1 MTTEEA
7 QQLIPL
13 YALGALNATETR
25 EVEGYLRQA
34 SRNEQREAGEFRE
47 IAALLAYA
55 LPAVTVPSGLRN
67 QLLARVNEPAPVA
80 INNIAPAANVL
91 AFKPKAVAAPAPR
104 VWPQWLAAAAA
115 LVMTIGAAYFYRQNQ
130 QLKQENLALA
140 QQVIAVKAEQQAQ
153 IEQVLAPLNRI
164 LTMKGVTAQN
174 ASAKIVWDTQ
184 EQRWLL
190 QVYDLPAPPTD
201 KDYQLWY
208 VTKDAKLSA
217 AVFRP
222 DARGRTTLQLQL
234 PANVNAETLA
244 ATAVTLEP
252 KGGAPQPT
260 GQFYL
265 LAQL

>member
-1 MTTEEA
+1 MTIEETKE
-7 QQLIPL
+7 LIPL
-13 YALGALNATETR
+13 YALGALDAAMNR
-25 EVEGYLRQA
+25 DVEAYLRQA
-34 SRNEQREAGEFRE
+34 APDEQREADDFRE
-47 IAALLAYA
+47 VAALLAYA
-55 LPAVTVPSGLRN
+55 LPAVAV
-67 QLLARVNEPAPVA
+67 
-80 INNIAPAANVL
+80 PAALRGRLLDELPAQSTVTTAKVL
-91 AFKPKAVAAPAPR
+91 AFKPKVAKPVMVSRP
-104 VWPQWLAAAAA
+104 WTQWLAAAAA
-115 LVMTIGAAYFYRQNQ
+115 LVMTMGTAYFYSQNQ
-130 QLKQENLALA
+130 KLRGENLALA
-140 QQVIAVKAEQQAQ
+140 QQVVAVKAEQQAQ

-174 ASAKIVWDTQ
+174 ASAKIVWDVPQ
-184 EQRWLL
+184 QRWLL
-190 QVYDLPAPPTD
+190 QVYDLPAAPSD

-222 DARGRTTLQLQL
+222 DARGRYTARLEL

-252 KGGAPQPT
+252 KGGVPQPT

>member
-1 MTTEEA
+1 MTIDETKEF
-7 QQLIPL
+7 IPL
-13 YALGALNATETR
+13 YALGALDAAMTR
-25 EVEGYLRQA
+25 DVEAYLRQA
-34 SRNEQREAGEFRE
+34 APSEQREADEFRE
-47 IAALLAYA
+47 VAALLAYA
-55 LPAVTVPSGLRN
+55 LPTATVPAALREQLLNDLPAQTAVTT
-67 QLLARVNEPAPVA
+67 AK
-80 INNIAPAANVL
+80 IL
-91 AFKPKAVAAPAPR
+91 AFKPKSAQPVIVAR
-104 VWPQWLAAAAA
+104 QWPQWLAAAAA
-115 LVMTIGAAYFYRQNQ
+115 LVMTMGTAYFYSQNQ
-130 QLKQENLALA
+130 KLRLENQTLA
-140 QQVIAVKAEQQAQ
+140 QEVKTVKAEQQAQ

-174 ASAKIVWDTQ
+174 ASAKIVWDVPQ
-184 EQRWLL
+184 QRWLL
-190 QVYDLPAPPTD
+190 QVYDLPAPPSD

-222 DARGRTTLQLQL
+222 DARGRFTAKLEL

-252 KGGAPQPT
+252 KGGVPQPT

>member
-13 YALGALNATETR
+13 YALGVLDATETR
-25 EVEGYLRQA
+25 EVEGYLRRA
-34 SRNEQREAGEFRE
+34 SRDEQREASEFRE

-55 LPAVTVPSGLRN
+55 LPAVAVPARLRD
-67 QLLARVNEPAPVA
+67 QLLARVNES
-80 INNIAPAANVL
+80 APAAEPSSNVL
-91 AFKPKAVAAPAPR
+91 AFKPKAVVAPPR
-104 VWPQWLAAAAA
+104 AWPQWLAAAAA
-115 LVMTIGAAYFYRQNQ
+115 LVMTMGAAYFYWQNQ
-130 QLKQENLALA
+130 ELKQENLALA
-140 QQVIAVKAEQQAQ
+140 QQVVAVKAEQQAQ

-164 LTMKGVTAQN
+164 LTIKGQAAAPQ
-174 ASAKIVWDTQ
+174 ASAKVVWDTQ
-184 EQRWLL
+184 QQRWLL
-190 QVYDLPAPPTD
+190 QVYDLPAPPAD

-234 PANVNAETLA
+234 PPNVNAETLA

-252 KGGAPQPT
+252 KGGVPQPT

>member
-1 MTTEEA
+1 MTREEA
-7 QQLIPL
+7 QELVPF
-13 YALGALNATETR
+13 YALGVLDATENR
-25 EVEGYLRQA
+25 ELERYLRQA
-34 SRNEQREAGEFRE
+34 SEQDRREAAEFRE
-47 IAALLAYA
+47 IAALLPYA
-55 LPAVTVPSGLRN
+55 LLSPAV
-67 QLLARVNEPAPVA
+67 
-80 INNIAPAANVL
+80 PAALKGRLLNGLAEEATVSTPQPANVIP
-91 AFKPKAVAAPAPR
+91 FQPKKQAVAPR
-104 VWPQWLAAAAA
+104 RMTEWLAAAAA
-115 LVMTIGAAYFYRQNQ
+115 LVLAAGSALLYWQNT
-130 QLKQENLALA
+130 QLKRENVALT
-140 QQVIAVKAEQQAQ
+140 QQVASVKAEQQAQ

-184 EQRWLL
+184 QQRWLL
-190 QVYDLPAPPTD
+190 QVYDLPAAPAD

-222 DARGRTTLQLQL
+222 DARGRSTIQLQL
-234 PANVNAETLA
+234 PGNVNAETLA

-252 KGGAPQPT
+252 KGGVPQPT

>member
-1 MTTEEA
+1 MTTEET
-7 QQLIPL
+7 QELIPL
-13 YALGALNATETR
+13 YALGALDAATNR
-25 EVEGYLRQA
+25 DVEAYLQQA
-34 SRNEQREAGEFRE
+34 APAELREADEFRE
-47 IAALLAYA
+47 VAALLAYA
-55 LPAVTVPSGLRN
+55 LPAVTVPAALRA
-67 QLLARVNEPAPVA
+67 QLLRQVNAAATVA
-80 INNIAPAANVL
+80 APAKVL
-91 AFKPKAVAAPAPR
+91 QFKPKAAPQPVAAR
-104 VWPQWLAAAAA
+104 QWTQWLAAAAA
-115 LVMTIGAAYFYRQNQ
+115 LVMTFGTAYFYSQNQ
-130 QLKQENLALA
+130 KLLDENRALA
-140 QQVIAVKAEQQAQ
+140 QQVVAVKAEQQAQ

-174 ASAKIVWDTQ
+174 ASAKIVWDVPQ
-184 EQRWLL
+184 QRWLL
-190 QVYDLPAPPTD
+190 QVYDLPAAPTD

-222 DARGRTTLQLQL
+222 DARGRYTVRLEL

-252 KGGAPQPT
+252 KGGVPQPT

>member
-1 MTTEEA
+1 MTTEEV
-7 QQLIPL
+7 QDLIPL
-13 YALGALNATETR
+13 YALGALDVMTAR
-25 EVEGYLRQA
+25 EVERYLRNA
-34 SRNEQREAGEFRE
+34 PAAERRELAEFRE
-47 IAALLAYA
+47 IAALLPYA
-55 LPAVTVPSGLRN
+55 LPASAAPVNLRN
-67 QLLARVNEPAPVA
+67 QLLGQVGVA
-80 INNIAPAANVL
+80 TT
-91 AFKPKAVAAPAPR
+91 AAPMKER
-104 VWPQWLAAAAA
+104 VAESKPSVWQRWLESFTLWPQLAAAAAA
-115 LVMTIGAAYFYRQNQ
+115 LVVTVGCGYLYRQNQ
-130 QLKQENLALA
+130 RLHDERLALT
-140 QQVIAVKAEQQAQ
+140 QQVASVKAEQQAQ

-184 EQRWLL
+184 QQRWLL
-190 QVYDLPAPPTD
+190 QVYDLPAPPAD

-222 DARGRTTLQLQL
+222 DARGRTTLELQL
-234 PANVNAETLA
+234 PSNVNVETLA

-252 KGGAPQPT
+252 KGGVPQPT